1 MSKTRNERRRERTES
16 LFYGAALIAVCLLV
30 ITLLCG
36 MACKAWCEHPAEQ
49 PISYEE
55 YMERF
60 GGVSYA
66 VQN

>member
-1 MSKTRNERRRERTES
+1 MSKTRNERKREQMEN
-16 LFYGAALIAVCLLV
+16 LFAGLCVVVVFLLV

-49 PISYEE
+49 PITYEQ

-60 GGVSYA
+60 GGVNA
-66 VQN
+66 